1 MIIVSSVYLGV
12 TLKESEVRFGVDN
25 VRVIKRKVI
34 IGTKRMNEIIPGS
47 KEPRPD
53 P

>member
-12 TLKESEVRFGVDN
+12 TLKKSEVRFGVDN

-34 IGTKRMNEIIPGS
+34 IGAKRMNEIIPGS